1 MGQGQSEDLQLQPL
15 REKYSLG
22 RTKFGEGAYGTVWKG
37 MDRKTGN
44 VVAIKQMSKAKL
56 RRGGVKLQDNMGREV
71 VMMRACQHEN
81 IAQLFG
87 VFQEE
92 KHVYLVM
99 ECCEGGDIGE
109 RVISQ
114 KAQVSEEQSAEW
126 SRQMCAAVASLH
138 GMRICHRDLKPQNYM
153 LARGSTL
160 KLSDFGL
167 AVFVPKG
174 QNLSDRCG
182 TPGYMSPELHLLP
195 RKSRGYSFPADA
207 WALGLSIYMLIFRH
221 NPFMDTRGFVDE
233 TSLLNG
239 RLTFGE
245 DDSSLGLLLQT
256 LNMST
261 TQETSAMSRR
271 PEVRALCKQL
281 ICVDESQR
289 MTAAQALQNPWLQH
303 FGARLRQRKASK
315 DRQIKHASTVSLST
329 QTQEKAKATK
339 AQAPERR
346 LSESD
351 NLVASW
357 PLSHGTPF
365 VRAPAPAAMH
375 LNRSQSLQGA
385 SVPELVPMPFAAQG
399 LPSEEPDLPNLLQ
412 HNSDAKGT
420 SSQVLAPPVGGA
432 PGPSTSSGYP
442 HRA

>member
-1 MGQGQSEDLQLQPL
+1 MRVTKCFRPYPPVRLLPTTLWTFGSSCKTNRCTMGQGQSEDLQLQPL

-195 RKSRGYSFPADA
+195 RKSRG
-207 WALGLSIYMLIFRH
+207 H
-221 NPFMDTRGFVDE
+221 
-233 TSLLNG
+233 
-239 RLTFGE
+239 
-245 DDSSLGLLLQT
+245 
-256 LNMST
+256 
-261 TQETSAMSRR
+261 
-271 PEVRALCKQL
+271 
-281 ICVDESQR
+281 
-289 MTAAQALQNPWLQH
+289 
-303 FGARLRQRKASK
+303 
-315 DRQIKHASTVSLST
+315 VS
-329 QTQEKAKATK
+329 
-339 AQAPERR
+339 
-346 LSESD
+346 
-351 NLVASW
+351 
-357 PLSHGTPF
+357 G
-365 VRAPAPAAMH
+365 
-375 LNRSQSLQGA
+375 
-385 SVPELVPMPFAAQG
+385 
-399 LPSEEPDLPNLLQ
+399 
-412 HNSDAKGT
+412 
-420 SSQVLAPPVGGA
+420 
-432 PGPSTSSGYP
+432 
-442 HRA
+442 